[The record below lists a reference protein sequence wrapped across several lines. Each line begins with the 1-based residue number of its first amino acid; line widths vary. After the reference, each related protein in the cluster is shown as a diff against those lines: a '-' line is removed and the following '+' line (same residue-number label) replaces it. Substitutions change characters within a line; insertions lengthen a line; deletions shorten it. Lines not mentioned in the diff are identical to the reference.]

1 MAKKI
6 KRLKKRNKIE
16 VILFFMICFI
26 YVLGYILFL
35 KNILSLTGIETG
47 IRIVFIIL
55 FALYLVFYFLT
66 GMHNIADKKHKKFT
80 FKTIIAILLILVFA
94 FSSTIINYA
103 YQKLEGLEESE
114 KIEYTAYLIT
124 LSDRNISDNSVL
136 GIINKDT
143 DEVVNTLAN
152 KIIKENKLSNKT
164 KEYDDYLL
172 MLQDL
177 YDKKVDGVFVQDNYV
192 TLFDSEEKFTNISS
206 ETKMVYQTSK
216 VMANKDNSLIS
227 SKNFTEPIS
236 ILVMGVDSTTDG
248 LNANAAFNGDTLML
262 ITFNPHNL
270 NATMFSI
277 PRDTYVPIACKNN
290 AKAKINSSAAYGT
303 QCVIDTVEKLTDI
316 QIDYYVKINF
326 KGVVDLVDALG
337 GITVDIQSPDIK
349 TYGNKVCEQNSDRQF
364 GSKLV
369 CMETGVQTLNGEQ
382 ALAYSRCRHLYLLS
396 DLARIKHQ
404 QDVVTAMGQK
414 VAQIR
419 NFNDFKRVIDAVTKN
434 ISTNMD
440 TNQMLSAYQV
450 LKSMAQSSL
459 KGEEFITINKSY
471 LESYNL
477 RVFLPSSNMYTSAL
491 GYYPASLEAIVD
503 SMKINLELKEPQ
515 LIKGFSFSVND
526 EYVSKSAGEGIRS
539 GSVDTTLLNF
549 TNSTVG
555 YTQSWCSKNKLKCS
569 FEYVDETSQYYNS
582 LYEDGMVVNQSV
594 HDGALLSSIS
604 NITFYVNKKSVSSNQ
619 SNKSNNISTE
629 NNKDAI
635 PSKNDSN
642 NSENIVTNIPGISE
656 EVSVDE

>member
-6 KRLKKRNKIE
+6 KRLRKRNKLE
-16 VILFFMICFI
+16 VILFFMICFV

-47 IRIVFIIL
+47 IRIVFILL
-55 FALYLVFYFLT
+55 FALYLIFYFLT
-66 GMHNIADKKHKKFT
+66 GMQNIADKKHKKFT
-80 FKTIIAILLILVFA
+80 SKTIIAVLLILVFA

-103 YQKLEGLEESE
+103 YKKLEGLEESE

-124 LSDRNISDNSVL
+124 LADQSISDNSVL

-143 DEVVNTLAN
+143 DEAVNTLAN

-177 YDKKVDGVFVQDNYV
+177 YEKKIDGVFVQDNYV

-206 ETKMVYQTSK
+206 ETKIIYQTSK
-216 VMANKDNSLIS
+216 IMANKDNLFIS

-236 ILVMGVDSTTDG
+236 ILVMGVDSTADG

-262 ITFNPHNL
+262 ITFNPNNL

-303 QCVIDTVEKLTDI
+303 ECVIDTVENLTDI
-316 QIDYYVKINF
+316 QIDYYIKINF

-349 TYGNKVCEQNSDRQF
+349 TYGNKICEQNSDRQF

-369 CMETGVQTLNGEQ
+369 CMEPGVQNLNGEQ

-419 NFNDFKRVIDAVTKN
+419 NFNDFKKVIDAVTKN

-450 LKSMAQSSL
+450 LKSMAQNSL

-471 LESYNL
+471 LETYNL
-477 RVFLPSSNMYTSAL
+477 RVFLTSSNMYTSAL

-503 SMKINLELKEPQ
+503 SMKINLELKEPE
-515 LIKGFSFSVND
+515 LVKSFSFSVND
-526 EYVSKSAGEGIRS
+526 EYVSKAVGEGIRS

-555 YTQSWCSKNKLKCS
+555 YTQAWCSKNDLNCS
-569 FEYVDETSQYYNS
+569 FEYVDEGSQYYNS

-604 NITFYVNKKSVSSNQ
+604 NITFYVNKKSASSNQ
-619 SNKSNNISTE
+619 NVKSSSSTE
-629 NNKDAI
+629 DNKDD
-635 PSKNDSN
+635 KNENN
-642 NSENIVTNIPGISE
+642 NSENIVANVPGISE
-656 EVSVDE
+656 EINTDE

>member
-6 KRLKKRNKIE
+6 KRLRKRNKIE
-16 VILFFMICFI
+16 VILFFMICFV

-35 KNILSLTGIETG
+35 KNILSLIGIETG
-47 IRIVFIIL
+47 IRVVLIIF
-55 FALYLVFYFLT
+55 FALYLIFYFLT
-66 GMHNIADKKHKKFT
+66 GMHNIAGKKHKRFMI
-80 FKTIIAILLILVFA
+80 KTIIAIILILVFA
-94 FSSTIINYA
+94 FSSSIINYA
-103 YQKLEGLEESE
+103 YKKLEGLEESE

-124 LSDRNISDNSVL
+124 LADQSISDNSVL

-206 ETKMVYQTSK
+206 ESKVVYQTSK
-216 VMANKDNSLIS
+216 VMANKDNSFIS
-227 SKNFTEPIS
+227 SKKFTEPIS
-236 ILVMGVDSTTDG
+236 ILVMGVDSTVDG

-262 ITFNPHNL
+262 ITFNPNNL

-303 QCVIDTVEKLTDI
+303 ECVIDTVENLTDI
-316 QIDYYVKINF
+316 QIDYYIKINF

-369 CMETGVQTLNGEQ
+369 CMEPGVQSLNGEQ

-419 NFNDFKRVIDAVTKN
+419 NFNDFKKVIDAVTKN

-450 LKSMAQSSL
+450 LKSMAQNSL

-471 LESYNL
+471 LETYNL
-477 RVFLPSSNMYTSAL
+477 RVFLTSSNIYTSAL

-503 SMKINLELKEPQ
+503 SMKINLELKEPE
-515 LIKGFSFSVND
+515 LVKSFSFSVND
-526 EYVSKSAGEGIRS
+526 EYVSKAVGEGIRS

-555 YTQSWCSKNKLKCS
+555 YTQSWCSKNKLNCS
-569 FEYVDETSQYYNS
+569 FEYVDENSQYYNS

-604 NITFYVNKKSVSSNQ
+604 NITFYVNKKSASSNQ
-619 SNKSNNISTE
+619 SIKSSSSTE
-629 NNKDAI
+629 DNKDD
-635 PSKNDSN
+635 KNEN
-642 NSENIVTNIPGISE
+642 NNAENIVANIPGISE
-656 EVSVDE
+656 EINTDE

>member
-6 KRLKKRNKIE
+6 KKLKKRNKIE
-16 VILFFMICFI
+16 VILFFMICFVYI
-26 YVLGYILFL
+26 LGYMLFL
-35 KNILSLTGIETG
+35 KNILALSGIETG
-47 IRIVFIIL
+47 IRIIFIIV
-55 FALYLVFYFLT
+55 FALYLIFYFFR
-66 GMHNIADKKHKKFT
+66 GIHNITERKHKLFAIKSILAVF
-80 FKTIIAILLILVFA
+80 FIIIFA
-94 FSSTIINYA
+94 CSSSIINYT
-103 YQKLEGLEESE
+103 YKKLEGLEETE
-114 KIEYTAYLIT
+114 RIEYTAYLIT
-124 LSDRNISDNSVL
+124 LNNQKIDDNSVL

-164 KEYDDYLL
+164 KDYDDYLL

-177 YDKKVDGVFVQDNYV
+177 YNKKIDAIFVQDNYV
-192 TLFDSEEKFTNISS
+192 TLFDSEDDFKNIST
-206 ETKMVYQTSK
+206 ETVIVYQTSK
-216 VMANKDNSLIS
+216 VMANKDSSYIS
-227 SKNFTEPIS
+227 SKKFTEPIS

-290 AKAKINSSAAYGT
+290 AKSKINSSAAYGT
-303 QCVIDTVEKLTDI
+303 QCVIDTIKNLTDI
-316 QIDYYVKINF
+316 DIDYYVKINF

-337 GITVDIQSPDIK
+337 GITVDIQSPDVK

-369 CMETGVQTLNGEQ
+369 CMESGVQNLNGEQ

-419 NFNDFKRVIDAVTKN
+419 SFNDFKKIIDAITKN

-450 LKSMAQSSL
+450 LKSMAQNSL

-471 LESYNL
+471 LETYNL

-503 SMKINLELKEPQ
+503 AMKINLELKEPE
-515 LIKGFSFSVND
+515 LIKNFSFSVND
-526 EYVSKSAGEGIRS
+526 EYVSKAVGEGIRS

-555 YTQSWCSKNKLKCS
+555 YTQSWCSKNKLNCS
-569 FEYVDETSQYYNS
+569 FEYVDESSQYYNS
-582 LYEDGMVVNQSV
+582 LYEEGMVVNQSV

-604 NITFYVNKKSVSSNQ
+604 NITFYVNKKSASSNQ
-619 SNKSNNISTE
+619 SVKSNTLTE
-629 NNKDAI
+629 NNKDD
-635 PSKNDSN
+635 KTEKKEND
-642 NSENIVTNIPGISE
+642 NSENIVANVPGISE
-656 EVSVDE
+656 ELNSDE